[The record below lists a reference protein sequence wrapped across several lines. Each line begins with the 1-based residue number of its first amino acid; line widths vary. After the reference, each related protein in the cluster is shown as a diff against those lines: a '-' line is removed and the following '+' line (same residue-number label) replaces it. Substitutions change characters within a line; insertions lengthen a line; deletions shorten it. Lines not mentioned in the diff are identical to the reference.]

1 MKAMSTKNELFF
13 NVYQNCSVLCLFP
26 LIFLFSLNKH
36 CSNRPE
42 NDLINRGKGVDELM
56 VVKFMKVNVV
66 QY

>member
-1 MKAMSTKNELFF
+1 MEAMSTINELFF
-13 NVYQNCSVLCLFP
+13 NVYQNCSVLYVFFI
-26 LIFLFSLNKH
+26 IFLFSSNKH

-42 NDLINRGKGVDELM
+42 NDLMNRGKGVDELM